1 MSSLVGILAAGPFA
15 ITGSPVRVLPSEPIL
30 KAALDQG
37 RAGVAIAYLT
47 FLAVV
52 FVGMAT
58 TMLGMAQGR
67 PAERCMVPAKR
78 EPLLGVAP
86 AAALAALALVLGVYV
101 PPSLRAAIEQ
111 AVQLLG

>member
-1 MSSLVGILAAGPFA
+1 MSEF
-15 ITGSPVRVLPSEPIL
+15 TIL

-58 TMLGMAQGR
+58 TMLGMAQGSPTER
-67 PAERCMVPAKR
+67 SLAPARR
-78 EPLLGVAP
+78 ESLLGIAP

-101 PPSLRAAIEQ
+101 PPALRAAIDQ
-111 AVQLLG
+111 AARVLG